1 MRSAAVGH
9 QCVECVNEGA
19 KSVRQPRGQFGGLR
33 PSGGVP
39 VVTYT
44 LIAINVLAFILQ
56 MASPDLERR
65 LVLWAPAVADGEWWR
80 LITSAFLH
88 YGIMHIA
95 FNMLVLC
102 VMGPQLEQTFGRLR
116 YGALYGVSALGGS
129 VLVYL
134 LSPINS
140 ATAGASGAIFGL
152 FGATFVVA
160 KKLDLDVKPIIALI
174 GLNVAFTLVVPL
186 VTSQNISWQG
196 HLGGL
201 ITGGL
206 VAAALVYAPRERR
219 NLVQAGAVVAL
230 LVVFVALIWWR
241 TQTLLALVGLA

>member
-1 MRSAAVGH
+1 
-9 QCVECVNEGA
+9 
-19 KSVRQPRGQFGGLR
+19 
-33 PSGGVP
+33 

-95 FNMLVLC
+95 FNMLVLY
-102 VMGPQLEQTFGRLR
+102 VMGPQLEQMFGRLR

-160 KKLDLDVKPIIALI
+160 KKLDLDVKPILALI

-186 VTSQNISWQG
+186 ITSQNISWQG

-219 NLVQAGAVVAL
+219 NLVQAGAVAAL